1 MADDTRP
8 PNDHSPSSSSA
19 RKLRRVLSLLVII
32 LALLAVEAFYY
43 FSPSPLDPQ
52 QKALLAWVGVRAPDL
67 SVTDLKGRAFHL
79 ADLRGKRIVLNF
91 WATWCPPC
99 REEIP
104 DFVQL
109 RNTTSPTNVVILGI
123 STEDLSTQKSFARQH
138 GINYPLTVLQNGPS
152 PYQDVD
158 VIPVTMVIDRN
169 GVIQNMLFGPQ
180 DFAELKKYAMES
192 DFAGEVKA
200 PPQ

>member
-1 MADDTRP
+1 MADDTRLP
-8 PNDHSPSSSSA
+8 GDPSPSSSSA
-19 RKLRRVLSLLVII
+19 RKLRRVLSVLAII
-32 LALLAVEAFYY
+32 SALLAVEAFYY

-52 QKALLAWVGVRAPDL
+52 QKALLAWEGVRAPDL
-67 SVTDLKGRAFHL
+67 SVTDLEGRAFRL
-79 ADLRGKRIVLNF
+79 ADLRGKRILLNF

-99 REEIP
+99 QEEIP

-109 RNTTSPTNVVILGI
+109 RHATSPTNLVILGI
-123 STEDLSTQKSFARQH
+123 STEDLTTQKDFAQQQ
-138 GINYPLTVLQNGPS
+138 GINYPLTVMQNGLS
-152 PYQDVD
+152 PYQDVN

-169 GVIQNMLFGPQ
+169 GVIQHVLFGPQ
-180 DFAELKKYAMES
+180 DFAGLKAYATKS